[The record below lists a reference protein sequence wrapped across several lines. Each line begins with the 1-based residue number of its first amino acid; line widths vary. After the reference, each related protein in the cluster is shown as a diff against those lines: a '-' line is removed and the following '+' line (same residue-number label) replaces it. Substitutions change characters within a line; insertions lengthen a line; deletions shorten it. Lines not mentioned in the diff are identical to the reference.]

1 MRDVVTLYVLRAS
14 ATEAQ
19 PLVYAVGH
27 TYIPTIGLWAFNY
40 VGRRNFF
47 SP

>member
-1 MRDVVTLYVLRAS
+1 MRDVVTLYLRAS

-27 TYIPTIGLWAFNY
+27 TYISRRLDC
-40 VGRRNFF
+40 GRLTTSDVAIFF
-47 SP
+47 SS